1 MGLAAG
7 PDFTP
12 ESAMTAP
19 LQHWKVLP
27 HGALTPVDSNL
38 WTVTGTIRMPLGEFE
53 RRMSVVRLRDGRLV
67 VYSAIALDDDEMARL
82 DAWGRV
88 AWLVIPGDDHR
99 LDAKIWLDRY
109 PTTHVAAPAGAREK
123 ALEIVP
129 VESTAPDFGD
139 PDVRWITVPGTRGHE
154 AALTVRGDRG
164 STLILNDLIAN
175 LRHEHGFTGWML
187 RLMGFAGDEPN
198 IPGVRRLALVKDGHA
213 LADQLQ
219 AWSEIAD
226 LRCIL
231 VSHGEP
237 IVDDPRGEL
246 RRLADSLR

>member
-1 MGLAAG
+1 MPAIL
-7 PDFTP
+7 
-12 ESAMTAP
+12 E
-19 LQHWKVLP
+19 HWKVLP
-27 HGALTPVDSNL
+27 HGPLTAIDDRV
-38 WTVTGTIRMPLGEFE
+38 WTVTGTIHMPVGDLE
-53 RRMSVVRLRDGRLV
+53 RRMSVVRLRDGGLV
-67 VYSAIALDDDEMARL
+67 VWSAIALDDIEMARL
-82 DAWGRV
+82 EAWGRV

-99 LDAKIWLDRY
+99 LDARIWLERY
-109 PTTHVAAPAGAREK
+109 PTTHVATPAGACDK
-123 ALEIVP
+123 ALEVVP

-139 PDVRWITVPGTRGHE
+139 PDVRWITVPGTREHE
-154 AALTVRGDRG
+154 AALTVRGSQG
-164 STLILNDLIAN
+164 TTLIVNDLIAN

-198 IPGVRRLALVKDGHA
+198 IPGVRRLAMVKDAHA

-226 LRCIL
+226 LHCIL